1 MSSPSE
7 LVSSIDI
14 ANNEVNE
21 HVPINSTQVDAN
33 PTQVEANPT
42 QQNEEQVIVRKRK
55 KNK

>member
-7 LVSSIDI
+7 LVST
-14 ANNEVNE
+14 NNEVNE

-42 QQNEEQVIVRKRK
+42 QQYVYLSSM
-55 KNK
+55 